1 MASTSSSSAQLFS
14 EKTANALIK
23 VGESVSMAVSR
34 FVSVGEAIAYEN
46 PSIRLDMIDACRE
59 ARNAGLAIKTH
70 TQIPNSVMNETL
82 GYFSLS
88 DSNNNNNNNSNDK
101 FTLIQAANI
110 LLNSVTKVLL
120 LADVVIINQIL
131 NSKNKVLVTLNKLEG
146 VNDFFYFVNTF
157 TQYGND
163 LIELAQLS
171 GERQNVIKFLKY
183 CIQQIINYYLIL
195 FYRI

>member
-88 DSNNNNNNNSNDK
+88 DSNNNNNSNDK

-131 NSKNKVLVTLNKLEG
+131 NSKNKVLVTLNKL
-146 VNDFFYFVNTF
+146 
-157 TQYGND
+157 
-163 LIELAQLS
+163 
-171 GERQNVIKFLKY
+171 
-183 CIQQIINYYLIL
+183 
-195 FYRI
+195 